1 MTILKPFSGALL
13 VAAATI
19 FMQAVLPG
27 NSAAQELKVGYADA
41 ELVLVNL
48 PEYKTN
54 AEKVQRQVR
63 SSEQELELLGTELQA
78 DMQKFEK
85 QAPILSPEKLEERQ
99 KELQQRYA
107 DLQKQGATKQQ
118 ELAQFEADLMN
129 PLIERVGNAVNA
141 IAEEKG
147 LDIVLKSPGLL
158 YVSDRVVDI
167 TVEVAKRLGIKVTES
182 DPTASSIPA
191 Q

>member
-1 MTILKPFSGALL
+1 MKRLSGSAAGI
-13 VAAATI
+13 VAALV
-19 FMQAVLPG
+19 VLFAFA
-27 NSAAQELKVGYADA
+27 STSSAQELRLGYADA
-41 ELVLVNL
+41 ELVLVNM
-48 PEYKTN
+48 PEYQEN
-54 AEKVQRQVR
+54 ADKVQRQAR
-63 SSEQELELLGTELQA
+63 SSQQELEALGNELQS

-107 DLQKQGATKQQ
+107 DLQRQGATKEQ

-129 PLIERVGNAVNA
+129 PLIERVGNAVNTV
-141 IAEEKG
+141 AEEKG
-147 LDIVLKSPGLL
+147 LDVVFKSPGLL

-167 TVEVAKRLGIKVTES
+167 TIDVAKRLGIKVAES
-182 DPTASSIPA
+182 DTSPPSV

>member
-1 MTILKPFSGALL
+1 MTILKRFSGALL

>member
-1 MTILKPFSGALL
+1 MTILKRFPGALL
-13 VAAATI
+13 LAAAMFTL
-19 FMQAVLPG
+19 ALVPAE
-27 NSAAQELKVGYADA
+27 SAAQELKVGYADA
-41 ELVLVNL
+41 ELVLVNM
-48 PEYKTN
+48 PAYKEN

-107 DLQKQGATKQQ
+107 DLQRQGATKQQ

-129 PLIERVGNAVNA
+129 PLIERVGNAVDA
-141 IAEEKG
+141 IAQEKG

-167 TVEVAKRLGIKVTES
+167 TIDVAKRLGIKVTES
-182 DPTASSIPA
+182 DPTASTTPA

>member
-1 MTILKPFSGALL
+1 MTILKRFSGALL

-147 LDIVLKSPGLL
+147 LDVVLKSPGLL

>member
-1 MTILKPFSGALL
+1 MTILKRFSGALL

-54 AEKVQRQVR
+54 GEKVQRQVR